1 MLGYI
6 PQVKAVPES
15 SISTIQSE
23 QQSSVSA
30 REELRVALKIAFIST
45 TFSSDQCSQVLDLC
59 AKYRSVFSL
68 SSSELGKCAIMEAD
82 FALQPGTPPV
92 DRNPSGANPRVQ
104 EVIRQMHESNGKRWN
119 NRTTVESLRLSC
131 YSCS

>member
-30 REELRVALKIAFIST
+30 REELRVACCFPLEKNS
-45 TFSSDQCSQVLDLC
+45 
-59 AKYRSVFSL
+59 
-68 SSSELGKCAIMEAD
+68 
-82 FALQPGTPPV
+82 AL
-92 DRNPSGANPRVQ
+92 
-104 EVIRQMHESNGKRWN
+104 
-119 NRTTVESLRLSC
+119 L
-131 YSCS
+131 